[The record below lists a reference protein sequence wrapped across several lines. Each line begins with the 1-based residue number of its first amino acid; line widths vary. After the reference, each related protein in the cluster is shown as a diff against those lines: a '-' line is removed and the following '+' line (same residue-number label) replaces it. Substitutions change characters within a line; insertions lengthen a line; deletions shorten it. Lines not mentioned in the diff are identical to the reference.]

1 MIQSEKKVRDLS
13 QLLSKENT
21 PMISEAIGML
31 RDAEPF
37 EGAIALLASFYDR
50 TDDLSV
56 KKTIEGFMNDLKDQ
70 SVTREIITEI
80 RKPFKQSTISMLVSS
95 CWQSGLNYSEYSK
108 DLVEIFL
115 SSDFL
120 TAIEC
125 FTVIEESVHELTRK
139 KRNELIGI
147 IDGYP
152 LSPGLEKEKLTNEL
166 ISVLK

>member
-13 QLLSKENT
+13 QLLSEENT

-31 RDAEPF
+31 RDEEPF
-37 EGAIALLASFYDR
+37 EGAIALLASLYDR
-50 TDDLSV
+50 TDDLLV

-152 LSPGLEKEKLTNEL
+152 LSTGLEKEKLTNEL